1 MRRFLA
7 VAFAAALV
15 LSVSAPVMAAKPPL
29 LAASITVNELGP
41 FAIGDSVTFTVTVPK
56 GVHPLVYLAC
66 YADADQHQVYGQ
78 FGRPHKVF
86 ILGGD
91 WSQWTTPTDP
101 HYLAPAV
108 CAGYLYAD
116 NLLLL
121 AQTKTFPVP

>member
-1 MRRFLA
+1 MRRFLV

-15 LSVSAPVMAAKPPL
+15 LSVAAPVAAGKSPPVE
-29 LAASITVNELGP
+29 ASIVLNGPGP
-41 FAIGDSVTFTVTVPK
+41 FAIGDPVAFTVTVPK

-66 YADADQHQVYGQ
+66 YATADQHQVYGQ
-78 FGRPHKVF
+78 FGRPHTVF